1 MICLF
6 EGFLS
11 YRFHLEHVKR
21 LLEIANNE
29 LPRVEEVYKN
39 LNEEVEKLTLEKQ
52 NATETIREL
61 NNDIVHLRNTA
72 EHHRL
77 ECEKQASE
85 KRMLY
90 LKKIRLESVIEQ
102 LQKSREYTTIV
113 QIVRRQMNNVIGDDK
128 QLLKLAFESII
139 ESLLKDPF
147 RMQSFFEYSMS
158 VASTS
163 TSSSIIND
171 IGCQEGQP
179 SISGQRYLYVDYE
192 GECNEVVRFK
202 DQMLDE
208 SDTFHNKKVEEFIN
222 KTISEAVI

>member
-1 MICLF
+1 MVEL
-6 EGFLS
+6 
-11 YRFHLEHVKR
+11 YRLTKAAGTDLEHVKR

-29 LPRVEEVYKN
+29 LPRVEELYKN
-39 LNEEVEKLTLEKQ
+39 LNEEVEKLTVEKQ

-128 QLLKLAFESII
+128 QLLKLAFES
-139 ESLLKDPF
+139 
-147 RMQSFFEYSMS
+147 
-158 VASTS
+158 
-163 TSSSIIND
+163 
-171 IGCQEGQP
+171 
-179 SISGQRYLYVDYE
+179 
-192 GECNEVVRFK
+192 
-202 DQMLDE
+202 
-208 SDTFHNKKVEEFIN
+208 
-222 KTISEAVI
+222 